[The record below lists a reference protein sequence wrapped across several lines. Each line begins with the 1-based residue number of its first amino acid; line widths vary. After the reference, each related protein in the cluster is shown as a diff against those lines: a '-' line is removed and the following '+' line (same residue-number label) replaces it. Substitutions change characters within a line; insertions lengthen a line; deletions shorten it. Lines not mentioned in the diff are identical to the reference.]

1 VRVLQAI
8 QCYSS
13 SPRLPLAD
21 HGDQIERIL
30 EKK

>member
-1 VRVLQAI
+1 LPAF

-13 SPRLPLAD
+13 NPLLPLAD
-21 HGDQIERIL
+21 LGDQIERIL